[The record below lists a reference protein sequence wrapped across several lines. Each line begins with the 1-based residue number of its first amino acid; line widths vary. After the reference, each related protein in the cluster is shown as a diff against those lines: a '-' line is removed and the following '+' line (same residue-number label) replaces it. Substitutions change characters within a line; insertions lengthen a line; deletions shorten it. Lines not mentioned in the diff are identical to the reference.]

1 MSKSQVQPGVGTLQE
16 ALNRAPDGSELVLA
30 DGTYRGSGSHLLTIT
45 KSITIRAEHPG
56 RAVLDGE
63 EARCVVQIS
72 KHKHR
77 RVVLDGLKVTRG
89 KGQNNGNGQGGGIFQ
104 TGGMLTLNKANASFA
119 TTKPM
124 RRMRRVA
131 PSLPWAVPRS
141 SSATAASTATSFTM
155 GGITKV
161 QVSG

>member
-77 RVVLDGLKVTRG
+77 RVVLDG
-89 KGQNNGNGQGGGIFQ
+89 QNNGNGH
-104 TGGMLTLNKANASFA
+104 LPDRWHASFA

-131 PSLPWAVPRS
+131 PSLPSAVPRS